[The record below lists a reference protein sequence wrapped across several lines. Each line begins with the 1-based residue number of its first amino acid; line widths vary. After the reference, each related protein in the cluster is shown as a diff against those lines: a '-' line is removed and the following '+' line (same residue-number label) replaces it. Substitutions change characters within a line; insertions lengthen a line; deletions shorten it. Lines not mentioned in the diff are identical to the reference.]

1 MIFRDKLNFHINS
14 KLIVDYLQENK
25 ISKTDLAKICKIS
38 IETLNQILKNNTI
51 YHTQDRFYIMSK
63 VLNVKYEDLVTKL
76 SLN

>member
-1 MIFRDKLNFHINS
+1 MIFRDKLNFYINS

-25 ISKTDLAKICKIS
+25 ISKTEFAKMCEIS

-76 SLN
+76 SLS